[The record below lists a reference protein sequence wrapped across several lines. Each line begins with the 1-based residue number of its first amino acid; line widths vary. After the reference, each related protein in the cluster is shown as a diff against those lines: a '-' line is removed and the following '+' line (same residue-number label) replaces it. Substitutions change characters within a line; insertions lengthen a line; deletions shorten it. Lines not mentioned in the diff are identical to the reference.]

1 MKSGN
6 DWGRLDLNFKNLSE
20 ISDYVNE
27 RVKVED
33 LTIENYISTENMLPN
48 KGGIDVATKLPS
60 AKTTSLYSKGDILL
74 SNIRTYFKKIWYA
87 EKDGGCSNDVLVV
100 RARGEIEPKF
110 LYYVLSND
118 KFFEYSSATS
128 KGTKMP
134 RGDKSAIMQY
144 QIPDMPLEEQQTI
157 VSVLSALDDR
167 IAENKKINHHLEQIV
182 YCNFNNFLDSSV
194 KLTTT
199 LYSLADVIDNRGKT
213 PPLVEK
219 SIYPIIDVRT
229 LIGDTRL
236 VEYKNAQKY
245 VDEETYNNWFR
256 SGHPKRFDS
265 LISTVGSVGSIK
277 MFLENKGTIA
287 QNVVALRPKN
297 TIGLFLYQLLLSIQ
311 GKLKAYDIGSVQPS
325 IKVTHFMKQEVE
337 IPDLKSIT
345 DWEKSIMPVVL
356 LIENNSKEADQLIEL
371 RDNLLSKLM
380 SGDIS
385 VID

>member
-1 MKSGN
+1 M
-6 DWGRLDLNFKNLSE
+6 
-20 ISDYVNE
+20 
-27 RVKVED
+27 
-33 LTIENYISTENMLPN
+33 
-48 KGGIDVATKLPS
+48 
-60 AKTTSLYSKGDILL
+60 
-74 SNIRTYFKKIWYA
+74 
-87 EKDGGCSNDVLVV
+87 
-100 RARGEIEPKF
+100 
-110 LYYVLSND
+110 
-118 KFFEYSSATS
+118 
-128 KGTKMP
+128 
-134 RGDKSAIMQY
+134 
-144 QIPDMPLEEQQTI
+144 
-157 VSVLSALDDR
+157 
-167 IAENKKINHHLEQIV
+167 
-182 YCNFNNFLDSSV
+182 
-194 KLTTT
+194 
-199 LYSLADVIDNRGKT
+199 YSLADVIDNRGKT

-229 LIGDTRL
+229 LIGDTRI

-287 QNVVALRPKN
+287 QNVVALRPTKN
-297 TIGLFLYQLLLSIQ
+297 TIGPFLYQLLLSIQ

-356 LIENNSKEADQLIEL
+356 LIENNSKETDQLIEL
-371 RDNLLSKLM
+371 RDNLLPKLM